1 MNICFV
7 ISDIDT
13 EPVGTSVVLMKKAHE
28 RGHNLYVMG
37 VGDFVFHH
45 NAPMGLRCKKV
56 KKELEYKTE
65 EEFWTQVQDDNRKQK
80 VITSKDLDVLFLR
93 NNPTEESDDRHWAEH
108 SGIAFARMIQQE
120 GVLVLNDA
128 FAMSHAYID
137 KLYFEELPSA
147 IKPDSLVTRNMEDL
161 MKFWE
166 EVGKKMVLKPL
177 EGSGGQNVYLI
188 GKDKK
193 NINQIFEAISNEGYV
208 IAQEFLPEVSKGDV
222 RIILMNGKVLE
233 ENGEKAVIRRV
244 NKDEDEFRSN
254 LALGATA
261 KKAEYTKEMQRIVEV
276 TAPKLIK
283 DGLFFVGLDVVDDKL
298 IEINVLS
305 PGGLDYCEAIG
316 LPNFTTT
323 VIKAIERKVEYKKLY
338 NNKLAN
344 KVLATMD

>member
-7 ISDIDT
+7 ISDIKT
-13 EPVGTSVVLMKKAHE
+13 EAVGTSVVLMKKAHE
-28 RGHNLYVMG
+28 RGHTLYIMG
-37 VGDFVFHH
+37 VGDFIFHH
-45 NAPMGLRCKKV
+45 NAPMSLRCTRV
-56 KKELEYKTE
+56 KTNLEYE
-65 EEFWTQVQDDNRKQK
+65 NADEFWAQIQEDAAKKK

-93 NNPTEESDDRHWAEH
+93 NNPTEEADDRRWAEH

-128 FAMSHAYID
+128 YAMSHAYID
-137 KLYFEELPSA
+137 KLYFEELPSS
-147 IKPDSLVTRNMEDL
+147 IKPDSLVTRDIDDL
-161 MKFWE
+161 LQFWE

-188 GKDKK
+188 DEDKK
-193 NINQIFEAISNEGYV
+193 NLTQIFNTISSQGYV

-244 NKDEDEFRSN
+244 NSDKDEFRSN
-254 LALGATA
+254 IALGAKVEKT
-261 KKAEYTKEMQRIVEV
+261 EYTKEMQKIVEV
-276 TAPKLIK
+276 TAPKLIN
-283 DGLFFVGLDVVDDKL
+283 DGLFFVGLDIVNDKL

-305 PGGLDYCEAIG
+305 PGGMEYFESIG
-316 LPNFTTT
+316 LPSFTTP
-323 VIKAIERKVEYKKLY
+323 VIEAIERKIEYKKLY
-338 NNKLAN
+338 NNKMVN